1 MVVRVILVLEKFA
14 WVRFWPNPSLE
25 MGQWIE
31 DPNFSLYYVV
41 VGLYTDYIDRW
52 QKIVQLLYTKL
63 QDQGH
68 SRGIV
73 RSFWFN
79 YVSIVSWSEFEIQEP
94 NIFLGL
100 EYPACKGPKWAWLS
114 TLGNDIRIRQFDIL
128 LPTDSPSCACALIAP
143 LWVNCCAHYT
153 KFIIST

>member
-1 MVVRVILVLEKFA
+1 MVLRRVIWVLEKFA
-14 WVRFWPNPSLE
+14 WVRIWPNPSLE

-73 RSFWFN
+73 RSFRFN
-79 YVSIVSWSEFEIQEP
+79 YVSIVSWSEFEIQERFP
-94 NIFLGL
+94 WTRIS
-100 EYPACKGPKWAWLS
+100 CKEHKWAWLS
-114 TLGNDIRIRQFDIL
+114 TLGNDIRIRQSDIL

-143 LWVNCCAHYT
+143 LWVNCSAHYT

>member
-1 MVVRVILVLEKFA
+1 
-14 WVRFWPNPSLE
+14 

-63 QDQGH
+63 QEQGH

-73 RSFWFN
+73 RSF
-79 YVSIVSWSEFEIQEP
+79 
-94 NIFLGL
+94 
-100 EYPACKGPKWAWLS
+100 
-114 TLGNDIRIRQFDIL
+114 
-128 LPTDSPSCACALIAP
+128 
-143 LWVNCCAHYT
+143 
-153 KFIIST
+153 